1 MKASILIPSMAILAL
16 STSSCL
22 HKDLDFE
29 VNDRSEVYVAFDW
42 RNAPEANPT
51 SMLAYFYPTTGGDAL
66 LYTFVDMAGG
76 QISIPYGYYAGIGI
90 NGDNTDWAGMR
101 NTDDPEQFEV
111 FTRDAESLEAYG
123 ILSRSVPR
131 AAGTEDERMAK
142 TPGMVWS
149 NRQDNLDLSYSSM
162 AASNG
167 TRIITFYPEEAVCH
181 YTVDILDIE
190 HSEYLHGA
198 EVDATLTGMAE
209 GYLQGKH
216 TATDVAVTMPFVL
229 QSADGGKALTARF
242 LTFGECSATSRRHML
257 TVYVYLT
264 DGTKWYHTYDVTD
277 QVATAPDPRNVHIIV
292 RGLDLPQPIA
302 GGSGFRPDV
311 NDWNDININLPMT
324 TNQSGD

>member
-1 MKASILIPSMAILAL
+1 MKTSVLIPSMAILAL
-16 STSSCL
+16 SASSCL

-29 VNDRSEVYVAFDW
+29 VDDRGEVDVVFDW
-42 RNAPEANPT
+42 RNAPDADPS
-51 SMLAYFYPTTGGDAL
+51 SMLTYFYPSDGGNAL
-66 LYTFVDMAGG
+66 LYTFVGKNGG
-76 QISIPYGYYAGIGI
+76 RISIPYGYYAGIGI
-90 NGDNTDWAGMR
+90 NGDNADWAGMR

-111 FTRDAESLEAYG
+111 FTRDAVNLEGYG
-123 ILSRSVPR
+123 IQSRSVPR

-142 TPGMVWS
+142 TPGMIWS
-149 NRQDNLDLSYSSM
+149 NRQNDVDLSYNSI
-162 AASNG
+162 AAGNV
-167 TRIITFYPEEAVCH
+167 THTITFYPEETVCH

-198 EVDATLTGMAE
+198 EVDATLSGMAE
-209 GYLQGKH
+209 GYLHGKR
-216 TATDVAVTMPFVL
+216 TTTDVAVTMPFVL
-229 QSADGGKALTARF
+229 QSVDGGKALTANF
-242 LTFGECSATSRRHML
+242 LTFGECSVTARRHML

-277 QVATAPDPRNVHIIV
+277 QVTSAPDPRHVHIIV

-324 TNQSGD
+324 AN

>member
-1 MKASILIPSMAILAL
+1 MKAIVMIPAMAALAL
-16 STSSCL
+16 GMSSCL

-51 SMLAYFYPTTGGDAL
+51 SMLAYFYPADGGEAL
-66 LYTFVDMAGG
+66 LYTFADAAGG
-76 QISIPYGYYAGIGI
+76 EISIPYGHYTGIGI
-90 NGDNTDWAGMR
+90 NGDNADWAGMR
-101 NTDDPEQFEV
+101 HTDDPEAFEV
-111 FTRDAESLEAYG
+111 YTRNAESLEANS

-131 AAGTEDERMAK
+131 AAGAEDERMAK
-142 TPGMVWS
+142 TPGMIWS
-149 NRQDNLDLSYSSM
+149 DRQDNIDLSDDNQ
-162 AASNG
+162 ADRNG
-167 TRIITFYPEEAVCH
+167 THIITFYPEEAVCH

-198 EVDATLTGMAE
+198 EVDATISGMAE
-209 GYLQGKH
+209 GYLQGKRR
-216 TATDVAVTMPFVL
+216 ATDTAVTMPFVL
-229 QSADGGKALTARF
+229 QSTDGGKALTARF
-242 LTFGECSATSRRHML
+242 LTFGECSTTSRKHLM

-277 QVATAPDPRNVHIIV
+277 QVKNAPDPRHVHIIV
-292 RGLDLPQPIA
+292 RGLDLPQPIT

-324 TNQSGD
+324 VN

>member
-1 MKASILIPSMAILAL
+1 MKACILIPSIALMAL

-42 RNAPEANPT
+42 RNAPQADPA
-51 SMLAYFYPTTGGDAL
+51 SMSAYFYPASGGEAL
-66 LYTFVDMAGG
+66 LYTFADAAGG
-76 QISIPYGYYAGIGI
+76 QISIPYGYYSGIAI
-90 NGDNTDWAGMR
+90 NGDISDWAGMR
-101 NTDDPEQFEV
+101 NTDNPEQFEV
-111 FTRDAESLEAYG
+111 FTRDASSLEAYG

-142 TPGMVWS
+142 TPGMIWS
-149 NRQDNLDLSYSSM
+149 DRRDNIEISDNDV
-162 AASNG
+162 ADRGG

-198 EVDATLTGMAE
+198 EVDATLSGMAE

-216 TATDVAVTMPFVL
+216 TSTDVAVTMPFVL
-229 QSADGGKALTARF
+229 RTTDGGKALTARF
-242 LTFGECSATSRRHML
+242 LTFGECSTTSRRHIL

-264 DGTKWYHTYDVTD
+264 DGTKWYHTFDVTD

-311 NDWNDININLPMT
+311 NEWNDINIYLPMT
-324 TNQSGD
+324 PNQSGN